1 MLAKMNHWIMAIGC
15 GVLVLLAVAF
25 SWLRLGIDHHPF
37 YHQWVQQEVS
47 KAIGQTLKLES
58 FQVKLVGTDLQLSLA
73 GIETAEGLNLSHLDL
88 GVHLWDSLQADVLRL
103 SHIQAEGLSLSLSQ
117 QENGSWLPQA
127 TSETLSKNFPQ
138 LMLAV
143 AARVPLFLLQDIN
156 LTLIP
161 HSAEPISLP
170 QLSAQVSVTD
180 PSSDGMTRISVSLH
194 GNKNTKTEGDD
205 IEAEVEV
212 EGQVTLDLNNS
223 QLMNSMMGDNVDHN
237 LKTMIER
244 AQIYLQSDDLKMVPL
259 VALLEPDQTL
269 FHLKRL
275 QVSGQYWL
283 DFQAKQGLKLITRK
297 SHAVL
302 ETATDKVNLKGDLN
316 LISLSEGEAVFN
328 WNLANWTLTG
338 EALSGQVNGVALP
351 LTELLVKKANQQVIL
366 LSPKLHLADTQKVL
380 NTLTNIPAK
389 INLPIQSLAPKGW
402 LHEAQLYL
410 DTQQPQD
417 FLFTGKLQ
425 QVSIKAWSG
434 VPHIEQADGRIWL
447 NRLGGR
453 VMINDTDGLKMRMTQ
468 LTSSPWQ
475 FNGLKG
481 EVNWHYGS
489 KVNRFSSSTMA
500 IELAQGQV
508 NLKMSASFP
517 RRGSKAE
524 PFMQLTLGAQN
535 LNLAALP
542 SLLPDLLLGETLGD
556 WLTTAVPK
564 GTLAEA
570 ALIYNGRPGN
580 LSNAAGIMARSMPM
594 AAFLQAPS
602 LHYHQDWPQIESLSA
617 DLTLDKKGALVSVR
631 EGRVEHSQTTQSVQ
645 GWQIEVPTYAL
656 ATQQRRYIKVSGK
669 ITGQAEKMMTWVQ
682 QPPMKLALPPWL
694 LALKP
699 QGDMSLL
706 GSVAIPFGHQAK
718 PNYDLKLS
726 SSNLNGYW
734 APLQADIR
742 HVELK
747 VDLSSA
753 NASNSES
760 AGVGAGIG
768 AIEGDGLI
776 DGQLVSFKRLSKV
789 DLAQPWLSDLP
800 KTILNDAYA
809 NLSAMQDGLTL
820 EFTGRLAP
828 DYLSTKI
835 DQSWAQKT
843 LGSLPFVARF
853 STCALLGSD
862 CTAFSAELDL
872 TKAGLDLPDPLR
884 DLTQLQL
891 LGHWQAG
898 QQNWYASIDQH
909 QLAIHLG
916 RGKSSPKVSLLG
928 ANVAFQGATEWAQ
941 KGQWNVSGQID
952 SVDVAPWWEVYQQY
966 IKPMWADSKQD
977 MTEFVLPN
985 IDVKIKHATWL
996 GFDIDQGT
1004 LSLESLAAEGDSV
1017 TPVPWR
1023 MRLTSE
1029 QLSGKVDHFGAD
1041 HPLLVHI
1048 HHAHFNFPEPSVDN
1062 NSEISTEIVDDKDVL
1077 ENIDPSKF
1085 IDADVSIDELLKN
1098 GESYGQW
1105 QFKARRVGAQV
1116 SVHDIDAYIRH
1127 SHLQGNLI
1135 WSKVD
1140 GAHRT
1145 QFTGQVASD
1154 DMASLLVDWGYDP
1167 SFVAETAAIE
1177 LQLNWPRSPLA
1188 FAVKDASGDL
1198 GLRLKKG
1205 SFSSTPNA
1213 TSGLKVLALL
1223 DMSRLIRRVK
1233 LDFSDILQ
1241 PGFSF
1246 DSITALYRFDQGVA
1260 TTVSPVTLKSTA
1272 LNLSLDGWID
1282 FKQRQVDNNL
1292 IITLPVAEKLPLAAL
1307 IAGLPQ
1313 LSGMIYIVNKL
1324 IGDEL
1329 STFTSARYSVLGSL
1343 DNPDVNL
1350 VRIFDKDYQ
1359 NQSVQERIEN
1369 VIPTQ

>member
-1 MLAKMNHWIMAIGC
+1 MLAKMNHWLMAIGC
-15 GVLVLLAVAF
+15 GLLVLLAVAF

-58 FQVKLVGTDLQLSLA
+58 FQVKLVGTDLKLSLE

-127 TSETLSKNFPQ
+127 TSETPNKNFPQ

-143 AARVPLFLLQDIN
+143 AARVPQFLLQDIS

-170 QLSAQVSVTD
+170 QLSAQVSMTD
-180 PSSDGMTRISVSLH
+180 VSSEGTTRISVSLH
-194 GNKNTKTEGDD
+194 GNENTKTEGDD
-205 IEAEVEV
+205 IEAEVE
-212 EGQVTLDLNNS
+212 GQVTLDLNNI
-223 QLMNSMMGDNVDHN
+223 QLINIMMGDNVDHN

-244 AQIYLQSDDLKMVPL
+244 AQIYLRSDDLKMVPL

-283 DFQAKQGLKLITRK
+283 DFQAEQGLKLITRK

-302 ETATDKVNLKGDLN
+302 ETATDKVNLEGDLN
-316 LISLSEGEAVFN
+316 LISLLEGEAVFN

-338 EALSGQVNGVALP
+338 EALSGQINGIALP
-351 LTELLVKKANQQVIL
+351 LTELQVNKINHQVML

-380 NTLTNIPAK
+380 NTLKNIPTK
-389 INLPIQSLAPKGW
+389 INLPIQSLAPEGW

-410 DTQQPQD
+410 DAQLPQD

-453 VMINDTDGLKMRMTQ
+453 VMINDTDGLQMRMTQ

-475 FNGLKG
+475 FDGFKG
-481 EVNWHYGS
+481 EVNWYYGA

-500 IELAQGQV
+500 LELAQGQV

-517 RRGSKAE
+517 RKGSKAE
-524 PFMQLTLGAQN
+524 PFMQLTLGAQD
-535 LNLAALP
+535 LDLAALP

-556 WLTTAVPK
+556 WLTTAAPK

-594 AAFLQAPS
+594 AAYVQAPS
-602 LHYHQDWPQIESLSA
+602 LRYHQDWPQIESLSA
-617 DLTLDKKGALVSVR
+617 DLTLDQKGAVVNVR

-656 ATQQRRYIKVSGK
+656 VTKQLRYIKVSGE
-669 ITGQAEKMMTWVQ
+669 IAGQAAKMMTWVQ
-682 QPPMKLALPPWL
+682 QPPMKLALPSWL

-699 QGDMSLL
+699 HGDVSLL

-734 APLQADIR
+734 APLQTDIR

-747 VDLSSA
+747 VDLRS
-753 NASNSES
+753 ASNSES
-760 AGVGAGIG
+760 AGVGAGIATIG
-768 AIEGDGLI
+768 AIEGDGRI

-800 KTILNDAYA
+800 KPILDAAHA

-828 DYLSTKI
+828 DYLSTKM
-835 DQSWAQKT
+835 DQSWAQET

-853 STCALLGSD
+853 STCTLLGSD
-862 CTAFSAELDL
+862 CTAFSAEVDL
-872 TKAGLDLPDPLR
+872 TKADLDLPDPLH
-884 DLTQLQL
+884 DLKQLQL
-891 LGHWQAG
+891 LGHWQAD

-909 QLAIHLG
+909 QLAINLG

-941 KGQWNVSGQID
+941 KGQWNVSGQMD

-966 IKPMWADSKQD
+966 IKPMWAGSKQD

-1004 LSLESLAAEGDSV
+1004 LSLKSLAADGDSV

-1023 MRLTSE
+1023 MSLTSE
-1029 QLSGKVDHFGAD
+1029 QLSGKVDYFGAD
-1041 HPLLVHI
+1041 HPLVVHV
-1048 HHAHFNFPEPSVDN
+1048 HHAHFNFPEPSVAT
-1062 NSEISTEIVDDKDVL
+1062 NSETSTETVDDKDVL

-1105 QFKARRVGAQV
+1105 QFKVRRVGSQV
-1116 SVHDIDAYIRH
+1116 SVHDLDAYIRH

-1140 GAHRT
+1140 GSHRT

-1177 LQLNWPRSPLA
+1177 LQLDWPRSPLA
-1188 FAVKDASGDL
+1188 FAIKDASGDL
-1198 GLRLKKG
+1198 GLRFKKG
-1205 SFSSTPNA
+1205 SFASTPNA

-1246 DSITALYRFDQGVA
+1246 DSITAHYRFDQGVA
-1260 TTVSPVTLKSTA
+1260 TTLSPVTLKSTA

-1292 IITLPVAEKLPLAAL
+1292 IITLPVAEKLPLAVL

-1329 STFTSARYSVLGSL
+1329 STFTSARYSVSGSL

-1350 VRIFDKDYQ
+1350 MKIFDKDYQ